1 MNVPSLSDHHVSDAP
16 DSQRVGRAFAA
27 RLDMTIKRSGLSSG
41 RVAKSLGVTEG
52 DVALWRAGITL
63 PRAADCRRLSELL
76 HVETAWLNG
85 GSKPVGESERRSDRV
100 NAIA

>member
-1 MNVPSLSDHHVSDAP
+1 MNVPSLSDHHVGDAP

-85 GSKPVGESERRSDRV
+85 GGKPGVESENGCRRASG
-100 NAIA
+100 